1 MDNQQFFNKIGKIGM
16 ILNFIGLVI
25 YYILIG

>member
-1 MDNQQFFNKIGKIGM
+1 MNNQQFFNKIGKIGM
-16 ILNFIGLVI
+16 ILNFIELVI